1 VLHLLHLL
9 HLLLLLQLLLALILG
24 DHREL
29 LREEDGPSVAEA
41 VARELLVR
49 AVELLGVLGAPR
61 VVVRRVGRVRR
72 TKPQQQK
79 PYPEVRTSLSVKKTS
94 KSHFRNV
101 SIFMVQTLTRWNI
114 M

>member
-1 VLHLLHLL
+1 MLHLLHLL

-61 VVVRRVGRVRR
+61 VVVRRVGRVK
-72 TKPQQQK
+72 THEAPAAAKTLSGGANFTICQK
-79 PYPEVRTSLSVKKTS
+79 DFEKSFSNRFDLWASKAESV
-94 KSHFRNV
+94 
-101 SIFMVQTLTRWNI
+101 
-114 M
+114 